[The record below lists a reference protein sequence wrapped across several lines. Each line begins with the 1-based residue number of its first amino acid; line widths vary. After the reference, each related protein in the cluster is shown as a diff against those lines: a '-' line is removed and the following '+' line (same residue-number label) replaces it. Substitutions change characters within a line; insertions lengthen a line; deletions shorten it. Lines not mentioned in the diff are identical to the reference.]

1 MQIGFPFVRE
11 SPRFGQRC
19 IPPSR
24 FRISLYAS
32 KESRQTRG
40 ESRARGRRG
49 RRGREERGGGER
61 SRGKRRLAITGGG
74 TSLFDS
80 WEGEVV
86 RGVSHGARANV
97 LVYYASKCQERCH
110 ASGQDVVNGP
120 QKWSN
125 GPSCSLSDS
134 ASLRAKTGP
143 KGWGGGSLSLSPST
157 TENLPPIRI
166 FSRILFSFITID
178 YPLLPFSFKF
188 YLSIDTRRVY
198 EVREIGGLL
207 EIDCFLK
214 LRSEIDQ
221 IDYCLKSFVYRVKFS
236 SSRFEGFA
244 RIVFYL
250 SVF

>member
-1 MQIGFPFVRE
+1 MYPPVSLSHLVIRLERKSTNERRE
-11 SPRFGQRC
+11 P
-19 IPPSR
+19 
-24 FRISLYAS
+24 
-32 KESRQTRG
+32 
-40 ESRARGRRG
+40 RARKKRKKKRRK
-49 RRGREERGGGER
+49 RRRRER

-143 KGWGGGSLSLSPST
+143 KGWGGGSLSLSLSFDNREPST
-157 TENLPPIRI
+157 DSNLLANL
-166 FSRILFSFITID
+166 ILVYYDRLSTSSF
-178 YPLLPFSFKF
+178 
-188 YLSIDTRRVY
+188 
-198 EVREIGGLL
+198 
-207 EIDCFLK
+207 
-214 LRSEIDQ
+214 
-221 IDYCLKSFVYRVKFS
+221 
-236 SSRFEGFA
+236 
-244 RIVFYL
+244 
-250 SVF
+250 